1 MGYQFGPR
9 RHFPIHSSHM
19 PHLPQFF
26 PLFLVV
32 SGTFFESSLRIQHAE
47 AMSLS
52 SESMR
57 VTSLDRY
64 PVKGMGPSQ
73 LTSVCINNTG
83 ETFPDDRRF
92 ALLKKERASKKEFD
106 PQNADWI
113 HKENFLCAFS
123 APELMA
129 KYACGYSIVGSDAD
143 VVSYAEPWDDVSGKG
158 SDNAENTQR
167 LLTIWER
174 DEDGKSKKGTSDA
187 VLGPIDLA
195 QESGRSDLASF
206 FSSISGEEVV
216 CVAADSKEHTHQF
229 GNTRSGVKA
238 RGDTRTVHIINAE
251 TVKQFSDAI
260 GCPLN
265 PSRFRPNIVVDG
277 LKPWAEFDLVGKSIA
292 MKRESGGEFILDIIS
307 TTVRCEGVGVD
318 PLDKSAGVLPIPAL
332 LSKHFPQHGPYLGV
346 YAVIREGGKLS
357 IGDTMSLCKDC

>member
-1 MGYQFGPR
+1 MSRY
-9 RHFPIHSSHM
+9 I
-19 PHLPQFF
+19 
-26 PLFLVV
+26 PLFLAV
-32 SGTFFESSLRIQHAE
+32 STSLESYLQDAE

-57 VTSLDRY
+57 VTALDRY

-73 LTSVCINNTG
+73 LTSVSINSAG

-92 ALLKKERASKKEFD
+92 ALLKKKRASKKEFD
-106 PQNADWI
+106 PQNPEWI

-129 KYACGYSIVGSDAD
+129 KYACEYSIVAVGGDAE
-143 VVSYAEPWDDVSGKG
+143 VVSHGEPWDNVDDGEG
-158 SDNAENTQR
+158 SDDAENTQR
-167 LLTIWER
+167 LLTIWDR
-174 DEDGKSKKGTSDA
+174 DEDGKSKKGSSDA
-187 VLGPIDLA
+187 VLGPIDLG
-195 QESGRSDLASF
+195 QESGRSELASF

-216 CVAADSKEHTHQF
+216 CVAADSQEHTHQF

-277 LKPWAEFDLVGKSIA
+277 LEPWAEFDLVGKSIA
-292 MKRESGGEFILDIIS
+292 LQSESGKEFILDIVS

-318 PLDKSAGVLPIPAL
+318 PLDKSAGVLPIPSL
-332 LSKHFPQHGPYLGV
+332 LSKPFPQHGPYLGV
-346 YAVIREGGKLS
+346 YAVIRKGGQLS
-357 IGDTMSLCKDC
+357 IQPFPRPRLHL

>member
-1 MGYQFGPR
+1 MPR
-9 RHFPIHSSHM
+9 LSRF
-19 PHLPQFF
+19 L

-32 SGTFFESSLRIQHAE
+32 GTSLEPSLRLQDAE

-57 VTSLDRY
+57 ITALDRY

-73 LTSVCINNTG
+73 LTSVSVNNAG

-92 ALLKKERASKKEFD
+92 ALLKKERASKKDFNDKNPE
-106 PQNADWI
+106 WI

-129 KYACGYSIVGSDAD
+129 KYACEYSIVAVGSDAD
-143 VVSYAEPWDDVSGKG
+143 VVSFGEPWDDVNGKG
-158 SDNAENTQR
+158 SDTSENTQR
-167 LLTIWER
+167 LLTVWER
-174 DEDGKSKKGTSDA
+174 DEDGKSKKGSSDA

-195 QESGRSDLASF
+195 QESGRSELASF

-216 CVAADSKEHTHQF
+216 CVAADSKQHTHQF

-251 TVKQFSDAI
+251 TVRQFSDAI

-277 LKPWAEFDLVGKSIA
+277 LEPWAEFDLVGKSIA
-292 MKRESGGEFILDIIS
+292 TKSESGEEFILDIVS

-318 PLDKSAGVLPIPAL
+318 PLDI
-332 LSKHFPQHGPYLGV
+332 
-346 YAVIREGGKLS
+346 
-357 IGDTMSLCKDC
+357 SLQECCRFQPSYRNTFHNTAHILAFMQ

>member
-1 MGYQFGPR
+1 
-9 RHFPIHSSHM
+9 
-19 PHLPQFF
+19 
-26 PLFLVV
+26 
-32 SGTFFESSLRIQHAE
+32 
-47 AMSLS
+47 MSLS

-57 VTSLDRY
+57 VTSLARY
-64 PVKGMGPSQ
+64 PIKGMGPTQ
-73 LTSVCINNTG
+73 LTSVSIRDPG

-106 PQNADWI
+106 AENPEWM

-129 KYACGYSIVGSDAD
+129 KYACEYSIVGSGAD
-143 VVSYAEPWDDVSGKG
+143 VVSHGEPFDDVNVDGNN
-158 SDNAENTQR
+158 NAEDTKR

-174 DEDGKSKKGTSDA
+174 DDDGKSKKETSDA

-195 QESGRSDLASF
+195 QDSGRSELASF
-206 FSSISGEEVV
+206 FSSISSEEVL
-216 CVAADSKEHTHQF
+216 CIAADSKQHTHQF
-229 GNTRSGVKA
+229 GNTRSGLKA

-265 PSRFRPNIVVDG
+265 PSRFRPNIIVDG
-277 LKPWAEFDLVGKSIA
+277 LEPWAEFDLVGKSIA
-292 MKRESGGEFILDIIS
+292 VGSKSGEELILDIVS

-318 PLDKSAGVLPIPAL
+318 PLDNSAGVLPIPAL

-346 YAVIREGGKLS
+346 YAVIREGGRLS
-357 IGDTMSLCKDC
+357 IGDTLCLCTEQ